1 MSGQRQKT
9 FIVVALV
16 VVVGQGMSGEQPRA
30 SATPCVQPGNR
41 SPRLLPVDEASSI
54 PEFFQYRARL
64 QTTVERRDINAL
76 VEAADPAIR
85 MGFYAEG
92 AGALRKVFAED
103 PMLWDELRVVLAN
116 GGRFSMPTAFM
127 APYVYSNWPDRLD
140 SFECVAVTGSN
151 VRLRMAPRPDAVIV
165 TSVTYPIVRLL
176 AKTDDNMWAHVQLGD
191 GRTGYIWDAYVRSPV
206 NYRALFNLID
216 GRWRMTAFVSGD

>member
-1 MSGQRQKT
+1 
-9 FIVVALV
+9 
-16 VVVGQGMSGEQPRA
+16 MSGEQSRA
-30 SATPCVQPGNR
+30 PATPCAQPGNR

-54 PEFFQYRARL
+54 PEFVQYRARL
-64 QTTVERRDINAL
+64 RTAVERRDINAL
-76 VEAADPAIR
+76 VEAADPEIR

-92 AGALRKVFAED
+92 PGALRKVFAED
-103 PMLWDELRVVLAN
+103 PMLWTELWVVLAN

-127 APYVYSNWPDRLD
+127 APYVYSNWPDRFD

-151 VRLRMAPRPDAVIV
+151 VRLRMAPRLDGVII
-165 TSVTYPIVRLL
+165 TSLTYPIVRLL

-216 GRWRMTAFVSGD
+216 GRWRMTAFVTGD